1 MAGSVQIFGIG
12 DLSRK
17 FAELAE
23 NMKQKTAR
31 RMVATAGGIVRKEAK
46 ALALSQG
53 LKQTGTL
60 VRNIAIKRE
69 KNVPEGVEQYHLGV
83 RHGRELRRA
92 KIDKL
97 FLVKNKSGRVVWKR
111 RDDPF
116 YWRFL
121 EFGTK
126 HINPYRFI
134 NQALIN
140 KRQEAIDA
148 MLKRLERDL
157 ERSGA

>member
-1 MAGSVQIFGIG
+1 MAGNVQILGIG
-12 DLSRK
+12 ELSRK
-17 FAELAE
+17 FSELAD

-53 LKQTGTL
+53 LKQTGAL
-60 VRNIAIKRE
+60 IKNIAIKRE

-92 KIDKL
+92 KIDKI

-111 RDDPF
+111 VDDPF

-126 HINPYRFI
+126 QINPYRFI
-134 NQALIN
+134 QQALNN
-140 KRQEAIDA
+140 KQQEAIDA
-148 MLKRLERDL
+148 MLSRLHRDL
-157 ERSGA
+157 LNVTR

>member
-1 MAGSVQIFGIG
+1 MAGNVRIFGIG

-53 LKQTGTL
+53 LKQTGSL
-60 VRNIAIKRE
+60 IKNIAIKRE
-69 KNVPEGVEQYHLGV
+69 KNVPEGVEQYNLGV

-111 RDDPF
+111 VDDPF

-126 HINPYRFI
+126 QINPYRFI
-134 NQALIN
+134 QQALNN
-140 KRQEAIDA
+140 KQQEAIDA
-148 MLKRLERDL
+148 MLSRLQRDL
-157 ERSGA
+157 LSVKR

>member
-1 MAGSVQIFGIG
+1 MAAKTELIG
-12 DLSRK
+12 LDGLLDQFKRLS
-17 FAELAE
+17 A
-23 NMKQKTAR
+23 NMTEKTAR

>member
-1 MAGSVQIFGIG
+1 MAGNVQILGIG
-12 DLSRK
+12 ELSRK
-17 FAELAE
+17 FSELAE

-53 LKQTGTL
+53 LKQTGALIKNT
-60 VRNIAIKRE
+60 AIKRE

-92 KIDKL
+92 KIDKI

-111 RDDPF
+111 VDDPF

-126 HINPYRFI
+126 QINPYRFI
-134 NQALIN
+134 QQALNN
-140 KRQEAIDA
+140 KQQEAIDA
-148 MLKRLERDL
+148 MLSRLHRDL
-157 ERSGA
+157 LNVTR